1 MSNPGDSCRAGC
13 RERTCGSYGACLK
26 NANIRLGDLTGDRPK
41 VTRELDAYAAARKQG
56 IQPAGTTMAQTR
68 AAVDAS
74 NKVGMAYDAGTESF
88 KGSVAA

>member
-1 MSNPGDSCRAGC
+1 MACRTGC
-13 RERTCGSYGACLK
+13 RTKDHESYGACLRD
-26 NANIRLGDLTGDRPK
+26 ASIRLGDLTGERPK

-74 NKVGMAYDAGTESF
+74 NKVGMAYDAGTETF
-88 KGSVAA
+88 KGAA